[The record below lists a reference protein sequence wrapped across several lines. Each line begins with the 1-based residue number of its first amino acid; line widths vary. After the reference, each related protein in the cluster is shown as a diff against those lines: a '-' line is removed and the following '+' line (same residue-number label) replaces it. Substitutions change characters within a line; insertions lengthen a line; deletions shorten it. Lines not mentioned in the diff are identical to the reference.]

1 MTSEGSVYGNAR
13 IALAGAS
20 DLPHVGLA
28 DAAEVLLL
36 LLDSEPARF
45 EQAALRWHGS
55 LLPRGNSK
63 GSRAE
68 PKRPPYGLG
77 RAADAS

>member
-36 LLDSEPARF
+36 LLDSELARF
-45 EQAALRWHGS
+45 EQAALRWHGRYCREVTQRVPEQS
-55 LLPRGNSK
+55 RSVPRTG
-63 GSRAE
+63 
-68 PKRPPYGLG
+68 
-77 RAADAS
+77 